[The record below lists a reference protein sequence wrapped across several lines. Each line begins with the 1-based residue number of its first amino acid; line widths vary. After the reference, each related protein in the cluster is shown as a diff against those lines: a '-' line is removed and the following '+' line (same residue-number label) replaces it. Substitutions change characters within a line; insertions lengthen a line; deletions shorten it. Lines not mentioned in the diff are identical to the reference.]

1 MPRRLCSPSGSSPH
15 SSSSSPTAATSR
27 ACARARSPAPRGCGS
42 SEPAAE
48 PADDARR
55 ESCAGSPPRPERRD
69 DPDRGAVRAACRRQ
83 VSFGRGTGALARRDP
98 QPRLDGGWKAAGELR
113 ERGATLHAVR
123 NRGYRIP
130 QRSDPLDAAKIRERL
145 AREVRERV
153 VSIENTWSI
162 ASTNSA
168 LLQRANPS
176 SGHSEVLLAE
186 YQSAGRG
193 RRGRAWLA
201 PPGGAVCL
209 SLSWTFRE
217 APRDLGSLG
226 LVIGVCALRALHEHG
241 LAGASLKWPN
251 DVLIGEKKLGGVLIE
266 LRAESAG
273 PACVVIGIGLNV
285 CLGAALLQRIAE
297 SGTAATDLASV
308 GISPSRHAGSASLI
322 SACIHGLVEFERE
335 GLKPFIEAWR
345 TADALRGRPVNVSAA
360 AGNTRGIARGIDMHG
375 ALVVET
381 PQGIRRFISGD
392 VTVRA

>member
-1 MPRRLCSPSGSSPH
+1 MARGAKAAPAARRGRGGETSLIAELFARLADGKFHSGEEL
-15 SSSSSPTAATSR
+15 
-27 ACARARSPAPRGCGS
+27 ARSLGVTRS
-42 SEPAAE
+42 
-48 PADDARR
+48 
-55 ESCAGSPPRPERRD
+55 
-69 DPDRGAVRAACRRQ
+69 AV
-83 VSFGRGTGALARRDP
+83 
-98 QPRLDGGWKAAGELR
+98 WKAAGELR

-168 LLQRANPS
+168 LLERANPQ
-176 SGHSEVLLAE
+176 SGQSEVLLAE

-217 APRDLGSLG
+217 VPRDLGALG

-266 LRAESAG
+266 LRAESTG

-285 CLGAALLQRIAE
+285 CLGATLLQRIAE

-308 GISPSRHAGSASLI
+308 GISASRNAVAASLI
-322 SACIHGLVEFERE
+322 SACIHGLSGFERE
-335 GLKPFIEAWR
+335 GLKPFIEEWR
-345 TADALRGRPVNVSAA
+345 TADALRGRAVNVSAA
-360 AGNTRGIARGIDMHG
+360 AGNARGIARGIDVHG

-381 PQGIRRFISGD
+381 PQGVRRFISGD